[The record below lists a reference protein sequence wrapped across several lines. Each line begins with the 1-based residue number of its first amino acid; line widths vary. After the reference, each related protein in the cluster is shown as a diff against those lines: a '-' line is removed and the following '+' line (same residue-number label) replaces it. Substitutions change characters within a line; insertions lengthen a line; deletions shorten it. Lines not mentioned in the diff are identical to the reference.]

1 MNLLLF
7 GFYLRLVTQFLSILS
22 MRPFICGLSILA
34 SVLCVVAIISRIWRV
49 VYGYIL
55 VIVLARGVL
64 GLLIYIC
71 ALCQSNFEV
80 LYGRKFVFVLLAWIT
95 AFLFYE
101 LGTTAGVFIVSSIY
115 HTTNLFRFGLFIL
128 FLCGLLFS
136 ILVLVQINRP
146 SRKA

>member
-1 MNLLLF
+1 MNLLLS

-22 MRPFICGLSILA
+22 MRPFICGLRILA
-34 SVLCVVAIISRIWRV
+34 SVICVVAIISRIWRV
-49 VYGYIL
+49 IYGYIL
-55 VIVLARGVL
+55 VIVLASGVL

-71 ALCQSNFEV
+71 ALCQGNFEV
-80 LYGRKFVFVLLAWIT
+80 LYGSKFVFILSAWFT

-101 LGTTAGVFIVSSIY
+101 TGSTVGVFIVSSIY
-115 HTTNLFRFGLFIL
+115 HTNNLPRFGLSIL
-128 FLCGLLFS
+128 FLCGLLFR

>member
-1 MNLLLF
+1 
-7 GFYLRLVTQFLSILS
+7 
-22 MRPFICGLSILA
+22 
-34 SVLCVVAIISRIWRV
+34 
-49 VYGYIL
+49 
-55 VIVLARGVL
+55 VLARGVL

-71 ALCQSNFEV
+71 ALSQTNFEI
-80 LYGRKFVFVLLAWIT
+80 LQGSKFVFILLAWVT

-101 LGTTAGVFIVSSIY
+101 IGSTVGVFIVSSIY

-136 ILVLVQINRP
+136 ILVLVQINSP